1 MSDITTTIQS
11 VKQIAQQLTESSQ
24 VLVVTNPEF
33 PIAQFADGYAVDS
46 EPTNTPVTDEMT
58 ASVEEFFE
66 ENNEEL
72 PVTVEEDNHDLVSL
86 VAAALGK
93 IQYNVANVICPGID
107 SMVRDFNERQK
118 TSTSADIRADVFN
131 YDPIHAEPR
140 LTSHLQNYAAV
151 NPQPE
156 YRTFILG
163 AQTAEQI
170 IEMVSVNN
178 PHAEREQV
186 TEWLLKVEPETITR
200 TWSDLFGRNRV
211 VKAAEIPFLV
221 GANAPFNVDA
231 LLLAYFL
238 CGHLGENPQ
247 EVVGEMNVGDEDWTH
262 TLRLLHEM
270 LGAYLLRAYQ
280 RRAQDVQNGVLVLRS
295 EAANA
300 IENRRLVVYINGDVE
315 PQWKAQN
322 GDISEV
328 LGSALETEGQ
338 QTLARLAER
347 KAYFVQKFQAV
358 YPLIQQAAR
367 DNADRSRRKDMIEAF
382 LTQAA
387 QGTLGELQVEEL
399 RDKVVDAIRQVRPEH
414 LCNEFIAFGQL
425 ICRVYFPESIYWEFM
440 ELMDKAGQEAP
451 EASRRE
457 LSTQA
462 LLTLYAVWASQ
473 QVRVERYKPEV
484 VEAAPAPLEE
494 PTGGEAEEAIADAAV
509 GEGPLVEETEEGDE
523 PEAEVEET
531 EDDQV

>member
-1 MSDITTTIQS
+1 MSDIANTIQS

-46 EPTNTPVTDEMT
+46 QPTNTEVTDEMT
-58 ASVEEFFE
+58 ASVEDFFE
-66 ENNEEL
+66 KNNEEL

-86 VAAALGK
+86 VAGALGK
-93 IQYNVANVICPGID
+93 VQYNVANVICPGID

-140 LTSHLQNYAAV
+140 LTSHLQNYASV

-200 TWSDLFGRNRV
+200 TWTDLFGRNRV

-221 GANAPFNVDA
+221 GTNAPFNVDA

-247 EVVGEMNVGDEDWTH
+247 EVIGEMNVGDEDWTH

-270 LGAYLLRAYQ
+270 LGAYVLRAYQ
-280 RRAQDVQNGVLVLRS
+280 RRANDVQNGVLVLRS

-382 LTQAA
+382 LTQAT
-387 QGTLGELQVEEL
+387 QGTLGELQVDDL
-399 RDKVVDAIRQVRPEH
+399 RDKVVDSIRQVRPEH

-462 LLTLYAVWASQ
+462 LLTLYAVWAAQ

-509 GEGPLVEETEEGDE
+509 GEGPLVEEAEETE
-523 PEAEVEET
+523 VET

>member
-1 MSDITTTIQS
+1 MSDIAITIQS
-11 VKQIAQQLTESSQ
+11 VKQIAQQLTESNQ

-33 PIAQFADGYAVDS
+33 PIAQFADGYAVDAQ
-46 EPTNTPVTDEMT
+46 PTNTEVTNEMT

-72 PVTVEEDNHDLVSL
+72 PVTVEEDNHDLATL

-93 IQYNVANVICPGID
+93 VQYNVANVICPGID

-131 YDPIHAEPR
+131 YDPIHSEPR
-140 LTSHLQNYAAV
+140 LTSHLQNYASV

-170 IEMVSVNN
+170 IEMVSINN
-178 PHAEREQV
+178 PHAEREQI

-200 TWSDLFGRNRV
+200 TYSDLFGRNRV
-211 VKAAEIPFLV
+211 VKAADIPFLV
-221 GANAPFNVDA
+221 GTNAPFNVDA

-247 EVVGEMNVGDEDWTH
+247 DVISESVTDEDWTH
-262 TLRLLHEM
+262 VLRLLHEM

-280 RRAQDVQNGVLVLRS
+280 RRANDVKNGVLVLRAES
-295 EAANA
+295 ANA

-315 PQWKAQN
+315 PQWKAAN

-328 LGSALETEGQ
+328 LGSAMESEGQ
-338 QTLARLAER
+338 QTLARLQER

-382 LTQAA
+382 LSQATQ
-387 QGTLGELQVEEL
+387 GSLGELQVEEL
-399 RDKVVDAIRQVRPEH
+399 RDKVVDAIRSVRPEQ

-440 ELMDKAGQEAP
+440 ELMDRAGQEAP

-462 LLTLYAVWASQ
+462 LLTLYAVWAAQ

-494 PTGGEAEEAIADAAV
+494 PTGDEAEEAIADAAV
-509 GEGPLVEETEEGDE
+509 GEGPLVEE
-523 PEAEVEET
+523 PEVEET